1 MICSLEVKVQVISF
15 REDSPEDV
23 RLFPGNYVCRLPLK
37 KTLFWRVKV
46 VVNAVKVRSSI
57 MVWIPVK
64 QRERERRRERERE
77 ERARDRERGKGC
89 GEGEGGREREG
100 VECLHHRFQAVIMV
114 LIKHCIFSRE
124 CLI

>member
-23 RLFPGNYVCRLPLK
+23 RLFPRNYVCRLPLK
-37 KTLFWRVKV
+37 ETLFWRVKV

-64 QRERERRRERERE
+64 QRERERERERE
-77 ERARDRERGKGC
+77 QETEKEERGVGK
-89 GEGEGGREREG
+89 ERE
-100 VECLHHRFQAVIMV
+100 
-114 LIKHCIFSRE
+114 S
-124 CLI
+124 